1 MPLSSIE
8 TAIDAV
14 RRGGMVI
21 LVDDEDRENEGDLV
35 LAADKVTPEAIN
47 FMAMH
52 GRGLICLSL
61 TEERLNQ
68 LQLPMMVEQN
78 SSQFG
83 TAFTVSIE
91 AREGVTTGISAADR
105 ARTVEAAVAP
115 GARPED
121 LVRPGHIFP
130 LRARRGGVLVRTGQT
145 EGSVD
150 LSRLAGCDPSAV
162 ICEILNDDGT
172 MARMPDLER
181 FSATHDIPIVSIAD
195 LIRYRL
201 EKDRLVS
208 CVVETA
214 YPCEAS
220 PDFRLRVYR
229 DNLRGMEHLA
239 LVLGD
244 PSASEEPVLVRVQ
257 HQATVGDVFRGTEVG
272 CGWQLHGAMEA
283 IADAGCGVLVY
294 LQKGEESRL
303 DAVRK
308 HVLSADERAA
318 LDALVPERKIDVINQ
333 PKPEFRDFGLGAQI
347 VADCGV
353 TRMHVLSESKRQ
365 LVGLDAYGLEVIDR
379 IDIPRPRYAR

>member
-130 LRARRGGVLVRTGQT
+130 LRARRGGVGARCCFDRRLQPGREQLVP
-145 EGSVD
+145 VD
-150 LSRLAGCDPSAV
+150 VVRVEAQV
-162 ICEILNDDGT
+162 HHVGT
-172 MARMPDLER
+172 C
-181 FSATHDIPIVSIAD
+181 T
-195 LIRYRL
+195 
-201 EKDRLVS
+201 
-208 CVVETA
+208 
-214 YPCEAS
+214 
-220 PDFRLRVYR
+220 RLRHRVDIDAIECR
-229 DNLRGMEHLA
+229 RGGAGH
-239 LVLGD
+239 VIG
-244 PSASEEPVLVRVQ
+244 RVA
-257 HQATVGDVFRGTEVG
+257 H
-272 CGWQLHGAMEA
+272 H
-283 IADAGCGVLVY
+283 
-294 LQKGEESRL
+294 
-303 DAVRK
+303 AVDRR
-308 HVLSADERAA
+308 V
-318 LDALVPERKIDVINQ
+318 VTIDVQ
-333 PKPEFRDFGLGAQI
+333 A
-347 VADCGV
+347 
-353 TRMHVLSESKRQ
+353 
-365 LVGLDAYGLEVIDR
+365 
-379 IDIPRPRYAR
+379 